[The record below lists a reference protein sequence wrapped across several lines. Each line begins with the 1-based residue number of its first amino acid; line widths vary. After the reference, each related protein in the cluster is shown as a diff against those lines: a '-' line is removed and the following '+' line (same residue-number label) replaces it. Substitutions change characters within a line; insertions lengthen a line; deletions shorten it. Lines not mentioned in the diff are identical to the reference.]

1 MVSKQPKKKETQA
14 PPPRFA
20 ANIAGRLLL
29 VGIAIGIPG
38 YLFLGA
44 VFAAGQLSSGKLLP
58 HTYIG
63 AFNVSGKTF
72 DQARESLQT
81 KVDEIAVTGIAL
93 TFQGE
98 QFTIETTLTDEA
110 NPEIAYPLV
119 TYDVDTT
126 MDALLSEQTALSPL
140 DRGLRLLFSDI
151 MAPVVTIDNETLL
164 KVLEKELSPYE
175 TPAQN
180 AGIVFSGETPSL
192 KTEQSGMAFDYASI
206 TDDVVA
212 QFALLIP
219 PTREVSLVQD
229 EPDIRMADVEDLLPS
244 VQTIAEGGPYALSF
258 EGTEWKLEGD
268 MVRLALAFY
277 RREGEGDQAT
287 NGDGTVLGT
296 QQEVAVGVA
305 GEPIETWLDG
315 IAVEISR
322 PAQEA
327 KFEMQNGRVT
337 VFQPSKNGVVLNV
350 EKTLAALNA
359 ALAEGSAT
367 VEIAVDETAPEI
379 KTDEVNTLGITELV
393 GMGKTNFAGSPKNR
407 RFNIGLAAQKLNGIL
422 IAPGETFSL
431 VKALSPID
439 KANGYLPE
447 LVIKGNRTIPEVGGG
462 LCQIGTTF
470 FRLVLDS
477 GLPIVER
484 KNHSYRVSYY
494 EPPVGMDATIYDP
507 KPDFRFTNDFTTNL
521 LLQTNIDGDNL
532 IFEFYGT
539 EDGRTAT
546 SSVPKIYNVVRPGP
560 TKIIETTDLAPGARK
575 CIEKA
580 HNGSDADFTYSVT
593 YPDGTVKNEVFKS
606 HYKAWPEVCLVGVT
620 EKSPDTQD
628 TELEN
633 VKAELAD

>member
-1 MVSKQPKKKETQA
+1 MAPKQPKKKENPI
-14 PPPRFA
+14 PPTRFA
-20 ANIAGRLLL
+20 ANIAGKLL
-29 VGIAIGIPG
+29 VIGVAVGIPG
-38 YLFLGA
+38 YIFLSA
-44 VFAAGQLSSGKLLP
+44 LFAADQLSLGKLLP

-63 AFNVSGKTF
+63 AFDVSGKTY
-72 DQARESLQT
+72 DAAREALQAR
-81 KVDEIAVTGIAL
+81 VDEIALTGMTLA
-93 TFQGE
+93 FQGE
-98 QFTIETTLTDEA
+98 QFTVETTLTDEA

-119 TYDVDTT
+119 TYDVDAT
-126 MDALLSEQTALSPL
+126 MDEVLSEQAVLSPL

-151 MAPVVTIDNETLL
+151 TAPVVTIDNETLMG
-164 KVLEKELSPYE
+164 VLEKELGSYE

-180 AGIVFSGETPSL
+180 ASVVFSGETPTL
-192 KTEQSGMAFDYASI
+192 KAEQSGMAFEYGNIVNDI
-206 TDDVVA
+206 VA

-219 PTREVSLVQD
+219 PAREVSLVQD
-229 EPDIRMADVEDLLPS
+229 EPDIRMADVQDLLPS
-244 VQTIAEGGPYALSF
+244 VQTIVASGPYVLSF
-258 EGTEWKLEGD
+258 EGSEWKLESD
-268 MVRLALAFY
+268 VMRSALAFY

-287 NGDGTVLGT
+287 SGDGTVLGT
-296 QQEVAVGVA
+296 QQEVAIGVA
-305 GEPIETWLDG
+305 GESIETWLDA
-315 IAVEISR
+315 IAAEISR

-337 VFQPSKNGVVLNV
+337 VFQPSKNGVALNM
-350 EKTLAALNA
+350 EKTLAALNG
-359 ALAEGSAT
+359 ALAGGGAT
-367 VEIAVDETAPEI
+367 VEIAVNETAPEI

-407 RFNIGLAAQKLNGIL
+407 RFNIGLAAEKLNGIL

-477 GLPIVER
+477 GLPVVER

-521 LLQTNIDGDNL
+521 LLQTYVDGDNL

-539 EDGRTAT
+539 KDGRSA
-546 SSVPKIYNVVRPGP
+546 SSSAPKIYNVVRPGP

-593 YPDGTVKNEVFKS
+593 YPDGTVRSEVFKS
-606 HYKAWPEVCLVGVT
+606 HYKAWPEVCLVGVV

-633 VKAELAD
+633 VKTELAD